1 MEKTKMKR
9 VNLIIDSDLYDKAR
23 AMAFL
28 RRASISEI
36 IRKALREWM
45 EKNLDKKAEILLSEK
60 EEKMKGQKI
69 EDIFRLRVGSY
80 RIIFLMEKELKSGT
94 SSLKTINRKSLTIVS
109 LMISL

>member
-36 IRKALREWM
+36 VRKALREWM
-45 EKNLDKKAEILLSEK
+45 ERNLNGKAEILLQET
-60 EEKMKGQKI
+60 EEKNLLKI
-69 EDIFRLRVGSY
+69 LETDEFIP
-80 RIIFLMEKELKSGT
+80 
-94 SSLKTINRKSLTIVS
+94 SSKVKKLLG
-109 LMISL
+109 L

>member
-9 VNLIIDSDLYDKAR
+9 VNIIIDSDLYDKAR

-60 EEKMKGQKI
+60 EEKKLLKI
-69 EDIFRLRVGSY
+69 LERDEFIPA
-80 RIIFLMEKELKSGT
+80 LKVKKLLG
-94 SSLKTINRKSLTIVS
+94 L
-109 LMISL
+109 

>member
-36 IRKALREWM
+36 VRRALREWI
-45 EKNLDKKAEILLSEK
+45 ERNLDKKAEILLQET
-60 EEKMKGQKI
+60 EEKKL
-69 EDIFRLRVGSY
+69 LR
-80 RIIFLMEKELKSGT
+80 ILETDEFIP
-94 SSLKTINRKSLTIVS
+94 SSKVKKLLG
-109 LMISL
+109 L